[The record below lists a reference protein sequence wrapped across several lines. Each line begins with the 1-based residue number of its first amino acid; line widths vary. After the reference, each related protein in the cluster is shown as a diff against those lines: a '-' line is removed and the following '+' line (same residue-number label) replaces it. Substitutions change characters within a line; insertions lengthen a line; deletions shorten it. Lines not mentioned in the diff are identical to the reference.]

1 MSALARHMIAM
12 LGLHSCDVLLLLV
25 LVLVLV
31 LRLVLVLVLRL
42 VGDWHAALC
51 LGALLLTRMHTATC
65 YIFILSAVGNASIE
79 VHLDCCLR
87 HFLGEGEVHGF
98 FVADH
103 GQLLARPAAS
113 LSCRCRH
120 TTSLV
125 NDLISLLIQDASKVD
140 VELREDVD
148 NAYNAEFE
156 LDLRLPCA

>member
-12 LGLHSCDVLLLLV
+12 LGLHSCDVLLLLHRCLRLV

-79 VHLDCCLR
+79 V
-87 HFLGEGEVHGF
+87 
-98 FVADH
+98 
-103 GQLLARPAAS
+103 
-113 LSCRCRH
+113 
-120 TTSLV
+120 
-125 NDLISLLIQDASKVD
+125 
-140 VELREDVD
+140 
-148 NAYNAEFE
+148 E
-156 LDLRLPCA
+156 LD